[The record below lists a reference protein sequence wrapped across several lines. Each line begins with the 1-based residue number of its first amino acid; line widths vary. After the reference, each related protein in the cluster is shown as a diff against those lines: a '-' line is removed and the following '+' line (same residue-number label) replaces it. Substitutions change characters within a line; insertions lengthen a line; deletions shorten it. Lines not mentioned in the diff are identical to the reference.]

1 MHRFPI
7 RSWIRKFA
15 STASRTLAWSV
26 SFGSINQPRSLQ
38 RTRESVDG
46 TRRPAGRREIDEILA
61 PLLQKRTELQAD
73 AKKLAAMAH
82 RYQAVGKIDHRSL
95 NSLATI
101 ELRARDAVEEA
112 ARLEAVVIFDD
123 VSARTRLLEIARELR
138 EAENA
143 IDRALDG
150 IKNTRQLIING
161 NFFR

>member
-1 MHRFPI
+1 
-7 RSWIRKFA
+7 
-15 STASRTLAWSV
+15 
-26 SFGSINQPRSLQ
+26 
-38 RTRESVDG
+38 
-46 TRRPAGRREIDEILA
+46 
-61 PLLQKRTELQAD
+61 
-73 AKKLAAMAH
+73 MAH

-138 EAENA
+138 EAEDA